1 MNCLLVGALKQN
13 EGQMKI
19 YTIKFS
25 MCVCMQYLGKNY
37 INKSLLGII
46 LDIDY
51 GLKIYRLMNQGINIA
66 MRILDFR
73 IKNTQ

>member
-13 EGQMKI
+13 EGHIKI
-19 YTIKFS
+19 CPIKFS
-25 MCVCMQYLGKNY
+25 MCVCMHLLGNYYIKNQ
-37 INKSLLGII
+37 LGII
-46 LDIDY
+46 LNTDCRSN
-51 GLKIYRLMNQGINIA
+51 IYRLMNQGINIA